1 MVTMVRFVFY
11 ARGDPRIT
19 ALHPTT
25 LEITREEI
33 KSDYGDCVVAT
44 SAEVGL
50 AGLPE
55 ELKRAAR
62 QGAEMVMMIEAGGLV
77 ERVRGRG
84 HPSLTFSSESEMV
97 LRRSQYVCERT
108 LMVSSDK
115 AAVDLE
121 RALVEQLKKQD
132 NHIKITLIVGEE

>member
-1 MVTMVRFVFY
+1 MVKFAFY

-25 LEITREEI
+25 LEITREWVR
-33 KSDYGDCVVAT
+33 SDYGDCIIAT

-62 QGAEMVMMIEAGGLV
+62 QGAEMVMIIEAGGLM
-77 ERVRGRG
+77 EKVRGRG
-84 HPSLTFSSESEMV
+84 HPSLTFTSESEMV
-97 LRRSQYVCERT
+97 VRRSRYVCDRT
-108 LMVSSDK
+108 LMVGSDK
-115 AAVDLE
+115 AAFDLD
-121 RALVEQLKKQD
+121 RALVEQLKKLG
-132 NHIKITLIVGEE
+132 NRVKITLIVGEV